1 MPQPLL
7 SLQGVAKSF
16 GAAPALRNIDL
27 EIAHGEFIAL
37 LGPSGCGKTTLLRS
51 IGGFVTPDSGRILID
66 GVDMMGSPP
75 HLRPL
80 NTVFQHYALF
90 PHMTVAQNAA
100 YGPLRTG
107 VSKQEAATRAIEAL
121 GMVDMAR
128 FSERFPRE
136 LSGGQQQ
143 RVALARAVVN
153 RPKLLLLDEPL
164 SALDMKLRKRMQLE
178 LKQLQSSLGIT
189 FLFVTH
195 DQEEAMALADRIVL
209 MNDGRIEQ
217 VGTGP
222 QPYMQ
227 PRTRFAAEFIGEA
240 NFFDFRRSEHAI
252 ELNSGLATVRS
263 NAPDVPDRGLAVLRP
278 EFLRVAD
285 ASELSQQ
292 DCRFSATP
300 LETLRLGSHD
310 ILYVQAQGQ
319 TMSVRLPGNR
329 LPARLPS
336 RVELVFDPANLHLLP
351 QES

>member
-7 SLQGVAKSF
+7 SLQGITKSF
-16 GAAPALRNIDL
+16 GSAPALREINL
-27 EIAHGEFIAL
+27 EIAHGEFVAL

-51 IGGFVTPDSGRILID
+51 IAGFVTPDSGRIQID
-66 GVDMMGSPP
+66 GVDMVGSPP

-100 YGPLRTG
+100 YGPLRAG
-107 VSKQEAATRAIEAL
+107 LSKREAETKAIEAL
-121 GMVDMAR
+121 AMVDMAR
-128 FSERFPRE
+128 FSERYPRE

-195 DQEEAMALADRIVL
+195 DQEEAMAMADRIVL
-209 MNDGRIEQ
+209 MNEGRIEQ

-222 QPYMQ
+222 QLYMQ

-240 NFFDFRRSEHAI
+240 NFFDFRRSGGAI
-252 ELNSGLATVRS
+252 ELNGGLATVATH
-263 NAPDVPDRGLAVLRP
+263 APDLPDRGLAVLRP
-278 EFLRVAD
+278 EFLRLAD
-285 ASELSQQ
+285 ASELSLEG
-292 DCRFSATP
+292 CRFSATP

-310 ILYVQAQGQ
+310 ILYVQAQGH

-329 LPARLPS
+329 LPAHLPDQ
-336 RVELVFDPANLHLLP
+336 VELVFDPANLHLLC
-351 QES
+351 QEP